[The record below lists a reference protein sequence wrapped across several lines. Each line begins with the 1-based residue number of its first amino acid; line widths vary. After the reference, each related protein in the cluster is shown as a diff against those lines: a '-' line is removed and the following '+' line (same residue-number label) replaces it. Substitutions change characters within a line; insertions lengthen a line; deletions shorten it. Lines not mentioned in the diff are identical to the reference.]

1 MKAKM
6 TYRIWNSLFY
16 LSQSVKHYKKI
27 ESQDGHDIYKKSY
40 YLRPIYTSRTI
51 RKRFKECLLGL

>member
-27 ESQDGHDIYKKSY
+27 ESQDGHDIYK
-40 YLRPIYTSRTI
+40 RVII
-51 RKRFKECLLGL
+51 